1 LAAWQSAFDPLLTPG
16 AYNYWKS
23 HNFVE
28 LGDGL
33 LDVLVNQVA
42 ALPTDE
48 CEIFI
53 GQLGGAAS
61 RVAPDAM
68 AYPHRNANFAMN
80 VHTRWRERA
89 DERRSIDWARR
100 LFAETA
106 PYATGGV
113 YVNFMPEDET
123 DRVSNAY
130 GANYA
135 RLAALKAKY
144 DPGNLFRLNQN
155 VQPSVHRSAA

>member
-1 LAAWQSAFDPLLTPG
+1 MQPYAGWQTAFDPLLTPG

-28 LGDGL
+28 LSDGL
-33 LDVLVNQVA
+33 LDTLASYA
-42 ALPTDE
+42 ARLPTGE

-53 GQLGGAAS
+53 GQLGGATS
-61 RVAPDAM
+61 RVALDAT
-68 AYPHRNANFAMN
+68 AYPHRNANFVMN
-80 VHTRWRERA
+80 VHTRWRETA
-89 DERRSIDWARR
+89 DEQRSIDWARKF
-100 LFAETA
+100 FAETA
-106 PYATGGV
+106 PHATGGV

-123 DRVSNAY
+123 DRVPSAY
-130 GANYA
+130 GANYR

-155 VQPSVHRSAA
+155 VRPAA